1 MKIKQCTSYKDTQYV
16 RLPRFSFIIKCR
28 KWNIVYFF
36 DNNSENSKDIRLKVI
51 QKSTCCKCSHLTIN
65 PTLIHSF
72 HSFALSW
79 SGSHSLSQE
88 HWEQHIATK
97 LLMPLFVSQV
107 CGNSWP
113 VHDRL
118 QFDPDEHWPRT
129 GSGTRTWTVEKRH
142 GWDAETHPGRGTSLS
157 QGTTHMHLHLGAI
170 SCGQF
175 A

>member
-1 MKIKQCTSYKDTQYV
+1 MKIKQCNSYKDTQYV
-16 RLPRFSFIIKCR
+16 RFPRFSFIIKCR
-28 KWNIVYFF
+28 KWNIVYRY

-129 GSGTRTWTVEKRH
+129 GSGTRTWAVFGGK
-142 GWDAETHPGRGTSLS
+142 ETWVRGRDTSWMGHQSIPGYH
-157 QGTTHMHLHLGAI
+157 THAFTPWGN
-170 SCGQF
+170 SV
-175 A
+175 